1 MKSILAFAMTF
12 LLIGLVGC
20 GDEPAPTA
28 IANLDD
34 VGPPPAS
41 GVVLR
46 DGNPVAYT
54 WVDFDTGLR
63 VIVGADMDEF
73 CAGINNF
80 DIIPYQDVN
89 LPDGRLVTLGKGP
102 IQTTVWDFLDFDC
115 ALFTTVEP
123 VAYGRAN
130 FIEVDNDLFGI
141 EEGDKNTN
149 TWAYSARGRLA
160 TSDGGTVRLNA
171 FVRQQFGN
179 EGGFKIVRKVQ
190 LN

>member
-1 MKSILAFAMTF
+1 MDRGLDVHGGSQNTFAILDQARSSRWCDR
-12 LLIGLVGC
+12 G
-20 GDEPAPTA
+20 
-28 IANLDD
+28 
-34 VGPPPAS
+34 
-41 GVVLR
+41 R
-46 DGNPVAYT
+46 KNPYSN
-54 WVDFDTGLR
+54 R
-63 VIVGADMDEF
+63 M
-73 CAGINNF
+73 
-80 DIIPYQDVN
+80 
-89 LPDGRLVTLGKGP
+89 
-102 IQTTVWDFLDFDC
+102 
-115 ALFTTVEP
+115 
-123 VAYGRAN
+123 AYGRAN